1 MPINPP
7 TTTLNAIQIKVRRLT
22 RSPSTA
28 QLSDDDLNNY
38 INTFIV
44 YDFPEHLRMF
54 NLRTT
59 FTFICN
65 AFQDEYNTDTVS
77 YAGNTTNQLYN
88 FQNNYISVHDP
99 LYIAGYQ
106 ALYSQSREQ
115 FYGIYPLVNSILS
128 KLNNPTK

>member
-7 TTTLNAIQIKVRRLT
+7 GNTLQDIQIKVRRLT
-22 RSPSTA
+22 RSPSSA

-38 INTFIV
+38 INTFVV

-65 AFQDEYNTDTVS
+65 AFQDEYNTDTVLF
-77 YAGNTTNQLYN
+77 YT
-88 FQNNYISVHDP
+88 VHYRTGSLERKIRD
-99 LYIAGYQ
+99 I
-106 ALYSQSREQ
+106 
-115 FYGIYPLVNSILS
+115 
-128 KLNNPTK
+128 KCC